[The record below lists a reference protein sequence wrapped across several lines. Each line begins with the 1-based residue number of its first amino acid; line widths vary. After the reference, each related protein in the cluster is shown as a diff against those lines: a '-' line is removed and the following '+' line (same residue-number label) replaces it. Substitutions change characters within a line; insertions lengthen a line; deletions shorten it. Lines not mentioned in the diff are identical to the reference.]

1 MKLGVA
7 VGTDA
12 GIADQAGRG
21 GNFGHILC
29 KA

>member
-1 MKLGVA
+1 LA

-12 GIADQAGRG
+12 GIANQPGRG
-21 GNFGHILC
+21 VFFGHILC